1 MAGCC
6 ALSIRRACGAA
17 ADGAERESLCARR
30 AARAGR
36 GRSGFMRIALRQIIE
51 TDGDMRVVGE
61 ARNGEEAVA
70 LAREL
75 RPDVVTMDIEMPVM
89 DGIEATRQILAEVKP
104 QPIVIM
110 VSSYTQT
117 GAAAPMKAL
126 QFGAG

>member
-1 MAGCC
+1 MPEGAKLYTAD
-6 ALSIRRACGAA
+6 ALRVLVV
-17 ADGAERESLCARR
+17 DDL
-30 AARAGR
+30 
-36 GRSGFMRIALRQIIE
+36 GFMRIALRQIVE

-61 ARNGEEAVA
+61 ARNGEEAVS

-75 RPDVVTMDIEMPVM
+75 KPDVVTMDIEMPVM

-117 GAAAPMKAL
+117 GAAATMKAL
-126 QFGAG
+126 R